1 VIALTSVSPIADCA
15 SKSPSVHATSHT
27 TVDSVS
33 DDASTVSL
41 PCAASVMSISQ
52 DQHRT
57 VTEAWVDWT
66 NSGKQSFRGVDPNNP
81 DTDPS
86 NLRDGA
92 NGDEPT
98 TSHNRVHIMEML
110 DTTFTNVQDYTDP
123 PEVAAS
129 SDHAGNVTPPPTP
142 SPLRKPFASFKEIA
156 LHHNLCQKQYYAF
169 LLLGTVLLNYLMI
182 VTFGQDIVDAACNN
196 PDPTATQEDLP
207 VSDLHRVMKVIMH
220 LLGTEHDSNK
230 IQQLVMFFGGEAGSG
245 KTEVTKAV
253 TTLAELWGL
262 SDVFHKT
269 ATTGSAAN
277 LIDGC
282 TIHRLASLMSK
293 LDNIVFIPGFII
305 QLLLLDEVSM
315 FQRAL
320 NGFLNQTLQNLLD
333 RPGKLLG
340 GIGGTSPHCI
350 FFGLLRF

>member
-1 VIALTSVSPIADCA
+1 MWYDCRIPHSYLIVS
-15 SKSPSVHATSHT
+15 SYATSR
-27 TVDSVS
+27 
-33 DDASTVSL
+33 
-41 PCAASVMSISQ
+41 I
-52 DQHRT
+52 
-57 VTEAWVDWT
+57 
-66 NSGKQSFRGVDPNNP
+66 N
-81 DTDPS
+81 
-86 NLRDGA
+86 
-92 NGDEPT
+92 T
-98 TSHNRVHIMEML
+98 TSIPGILAYR
-110 DTTFTNVQDYTDP
+110 
-123 PEVAAS
+123 
-129 SDHAGNVTPPPTP
+129 G
-142 SPLRKPFASFKEIA
+142 
-156 LHHNLCQKQYYAF
+156 
-169 LLLGTVLLNYLMI
+169 
-182 VTFGQDIVDAACNN
+182 
-196 PDPTATQEDLP
+196 
-207 VSDLHRVMKVIMH
+207 DLHRVMKVIMH
-220 LLGTEHDSNK
+220 LLGSEHDSNK
-230 IQQLVMFFGGEAGSG
+230 IKQLVMFFGGEAGSG

-340 GIGGTSPHCI
+340 DIGGTSPHCI